1 MSMTKKKAAPATP
14 VHDES
19 RLIERP
25 DGFYWLE
32 TETGKTFGPF
42 KTIED
47 AAQDMEY
54 SGDSDYEPG
63 ETLEEAEEELGLAGW
78 VDPDTGELA
87 EDTLTHLEDH

>member
-1 MSMTKKKAAPATP
+1 MTKTTVQTP
-14 VHDES
+14 QVEEETHI
-19 RLIERP
+19 IERP

-32 TETGKTFGPF
+32 PESGKAFGPF

-54 SGDSDYEPG
+54 SADSDYEPA
-63 ETLEEAEEELGLAGW
+63 ESLEEAEEELGLAGW